1 MHNSKCQSDIAEI
14 IIIISSCLIGFG
26 VLLFILSCA
35 PDQKSEKELNAH
47 TYDVIA
53 ISSFTD
59 TETNLY
65 GGVIR
70 QDQGYIVSYIDY
82 NGEINMWELVP
93 DDSHK
98 IKISSDGTNT
108 ITITT
113 AGFFN
118 R

>member
-1 MHNSKCQSDIAEI
+1 
-14 IIIISSCLIGFG
+14 
-26 VLLFILSCA
+26 
-35 PDQKSEKELNAH
+35 
-47 TYDVIA
+47 
-53 ISSFTD
+53 
-59 TETNLY
+59 
-65 GGVIR
+65 
-70 QDQGYIVSYIDY
+70 
-82 NGEINMWELVP
+82 MWELVP